1 MDGQKFYD
9 LPNQWNRAAGDTTNR
24 YFRLNTQLQGKTP
37 ALDDV
42 STMSLLKYETR
53 KQHSKSK
60 TLDELADSLI
70 STLFYFELTSRP
82 IKNRN
87 HISCKGQILCIV
99 GPGHNEHGKLHR
111 LLNSLAEDGS
121 KFYVAHRPLPGP
133 INSQA
138 KIHPATKF
146 FRVQVELRV
155 RDLDSPI
162 PISLRIG
169 NNKESMSEGQNISAS
184 PFTIN
189 GLLEAQGWNNPFG
202 RADHG
207 PTEPKDLA
215 RLVPE
220 CKRISKVTKRRLHGQ
235 NHSTSKRRR
244 S

>member
-9 LPNQWNRAAGDTTNR
+9 LPNQWNRAASDITGR

-42 STMSLLKYETR
+42 STMAPLKSETR
-53 KQHSKSK
+53 KQQLKSKS
-60 TLDELADSLI
+60 LDELAECLI

-82 IKNRN
+82 TKSKN

-138 KIHPATKF
+138 KIDPATNL
-146 FRVQVELRV
+146 FRVKVELRV
-155 RDLDSPI
+155 RDFDSPV

-169 NNKESMSEGQNISAS
+169 NNKQSMSEGQTISAS
-184 PFTIN
+184 PFTVN

-207 PTEPKDLA
+207 PTEPKDLT
-215 RLVPE
+215 RLVSE
-220 CKRISKVTKRRLHGQ
+220 CKRASKVTKRRLHDQ
-235 NHSTSKRRR
+235 NQSTPKRRR
-244 S
+244 Y

>member
-1 MDGQKFYD
+1 MDGQNFYD
-9 LPNQWNRAAGDTTNR
+9 LPNQWNRAAGDITNR

-42 STMSLLKYETR
+42 STMAPLKFETR

-60 TLDELADSLI
+60 SLDELAECLI

-87 HISCKGQILCIV
+87 HISCQGQILCIV
-99 GPGHNEHGKLHR
+99 GPGQNEHGKLHR
-111 LLNSLAEDGS
+111 LLNSLTEDGS

-133 INSQA
+133 INSQS
-138 KIHPATKF
+138 KIDPATKL
-146 FRVQVELRV
+146 FRVKVELTV

-169 NNKESMSEGQNISAS
+169 NNKQSMSEGQNISAS
-184 PFTIN
+184 PFTVN

-207 PTEPKDLA
+207 PIEPNDIT

-220 CKRISKVTKRRLHGQ
+220 CNRISKATKRRLHGQ
-235 NHSTSKRRR
+235 NHSTPKRRR